1 MVVMLLECIVWV
13 IDKGSLVCG
22 GNVIGVY
29 YGLDKGGNVI
39 VSGIGVYSVGNR

>member
-13 IDKGSLVCG
+13 IDKGSVVCG

-29 YGLDKGGNVI
+29 SVGNV
-39 VSGIGVYSVGNR
+39 IGVYSVGNR